1 MFSFYVCGFL
11 FKFLFCSLLLSLF
24 WQFNSLILAKMLSL
38 FELFLGS
45 VGRWDFEFY
54 DSLSYGFSWPKTM
67 KKFPPTPTSCYIYNS
82 SSCIHIPLDERKLSG
97 WPSKHPISPELISSK
112 EWERW
117 ISSDIIASPLMV
129 TYAVLI
135 RGSFLVFSLNEVLSN
150 ETYIF
155 F

>member
-1 MFSFYVCGFL
+1 MFFVGVQFINFGFGFLYILFSFYVCGFL
-11 FKFLFCSLLLSLF
+11 FKFFVCSLLLSLF

-38 FELFLGS
+38 FELLSGS

-97 WPSKHPISPELISSK
+97 WPLNIQFHRSWFHPK
-112 EWERW
+112 
-117 ISSDIIASPLMV
+117 
-129 TYAVLI
+129 
-135 RGSFLVFSLNEVLSN
+135 NEKG
-150 ETYIF
+150 EYP
-155 F
+155 